1 MSNRSRWLIAFTAL
15 FVASVRPP
23 QAPSQTINTNG
34 AASYTVGTFIPDG
47 TLRSPSSVEVDKS
60 GNLYVLDSGNFV
72 VRKYNSAGTGQVL
85 AGVPGTNQKYV
96 KQVVPDANR
105 VKGQCYTETGV
116 HCQSNQAILSSPR
129 DVAIDK
135 VGNVYI
141 SDISAG
147 KIKKIDIRTGVI
159 TTYAGGVNGGWSSLQ
174 LHAPSGMAV
183 DPKGNLYVADKVN
196 NSVREITPPVKPAKV
211 GTILTI
217 AGLGPDQPGC
227 STDGA
232 VAATSMLNRPQDVA
246 LDSAGNIYIA
256 DTGCRKIRK
265 IATDGTISTVA
276 GTGANHVGIPPEVPF
291 TAPSGVA
298 TAVNLG
304 NPIGIAIDKSGNLLI
319 SDPGFDV
326 IWFYNA
332 SAGTIQVL
340 AGLAPQGSIC
350 ANGSNPQG
358 DGCHSDAAFLNVPGK
373 PAIDG
378 SGNIYIPEQ
387 GGTKNPTHPFTVR
400 VLRPSSH

>member
-1 MSNRSRWLIAFTAL
+1 
-15 FVASVRPP
+15 
-23 QAPSQTINTNG
+23 
-34 AASYTVGTFIPDG
+34 
-47 TLRSPSSVEVDKS
+47 
-60 GNLYVLDSGNFV
+60 
-72 VRKYNSAGTGQVL
+72 
-85 AGVPGTNQKYV
+85 
-96 KQVVPDANR
+96 
-105 VKGQCYTETGV
+105 
-116 HCQSNQAILSSPR
+116 
-129 DVAIDK
+129 
-135 VGNVYI
+135 
-141 SDISAG
+141 
-147 KIKKIDIRTGVI
+147 
-159 TTYAGGVNGGWSSLQ
+159 
-174 LHAPSGMAV
+174 
-183 DPKGNLYVADKVN
+183 
-196 NSVREITPPVKPAKV
+196 VKPAKV

-227 STDGA
+227 STEGA

-256 DTGCRKIRK
+256 DTGCRKVRK

-291 TAPSGVA
+291 TASSGVA

-326 IWFYNA
+326 VWFYNA
-332 SAGTIQVL
+332 SAGTIQIL
-340 AGLAPQGSIC
+340 AGLAPQASVC
-350 ANGSNPQG
+350 ATSSNPQG

-373 PAIDG
+373 PAIDA

-400 VLRPSSH
+400 VLRPSAP